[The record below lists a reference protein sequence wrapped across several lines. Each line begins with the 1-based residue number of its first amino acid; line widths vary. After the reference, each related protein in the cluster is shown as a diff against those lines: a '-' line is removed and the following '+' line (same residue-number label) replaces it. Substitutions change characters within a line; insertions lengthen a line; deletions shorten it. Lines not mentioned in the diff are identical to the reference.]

1 MYKTE
6 TVVHGDHLVTEDPY
20 KQRCLL
26 ETPWMRRLVG
36 VASDETPMT
45 LSLRIILWAPDC
57 DGAIDNIGSGDLHAP
72 KRAP

>member
-6 TVVHGDHLVTEDPY
+6 TVVYGDHLVTEDPY
-20 KQRCLL
+20 KQHCLL
-26 ETPWMRRLVG
+26 ETPWMRRLVR

-57 DGAIDNIGSGDLHAP
+57 DGAIDNIAAGDLDAP